1 MPYKINKAIQQYSL
15 VDLMEIIRN
24 ETHPEYQQT
33 KEEFIKRKPTNKE
46 LEIAKKGLE
55 IRIKSRNKPLSF
67 VDKFYCFVIPFTAT
81 KDPFVSDS
89 TEISDEYERH
99 LDEFKMY
106 GETRRVEELK
116 KWQKYGRITHLSLFG
131 LLILTGLVFLI
142 INAFRNIAK

>member
-1 MPYKINKAIQQYSL
+1 MPYKINKAIHQNSL
-15 VDLMEIIRN
+15 VDLIEIIRN
-24 ETHPEYQQT
+24 ERHPEYQQA

-89 TEISDEYERH
+89 TEISDEYEKH

-116 KWQKYGRITHLSLFG
+116 KWQKFGRITHLCLFG

-142 INAFRNIAK
+142 INAIGEIVK